1 MRIMRVGARE
11 RHTRERRKTKR
22 KAKKKAKQTQE
33 KARAKTKKTMLEKL
47 AKQTAIY
54 GVSTIIVRLLSYL
67 LTPIYTYVFGRAAYG
82 VVTDVYALIPF
93 ALVLL
98 SMGME
103 SSYFRFSAKAE
114 AEGGTVEQIS
124 KRKRHLFATTWGA
137 TIVTSTLFLLIVT
150 LLRGD
155 VARLMGEAYVGH
167 EEYILMVAAII
178 FFDVVTMIPFARLR
192 EQGRAVKFVLLKLC
206 NVTINVA
213 LTVAFLAMGL
223 FESGFG
229 VGWVFVTNLVA
240 SVATLLLIIPTTERT
255 LPRIDGRQLRAI
267 LVYSLPLLIG
277 GIAGTANEF
286 IDRQMIKYIIPED
299 SMSQLGVYGAI
310 CKIAV
315 VMTLFTQMYRFAAEP
330 FFLSNFSKKEF
341 KESNAA
347 ALKYYVMVS
356 MMIFLGIAL
365 FRDIFALI
373 VGRNFREGIFILPV
387 ILGGNVLAGV
397 WLNLSF
403 WYKREEKTRFAI
415 YVTFVGLA
423 FTVVMNMLLLPRW
436 GYYGAAWARFIAEG
450 AMVAVSYYLNRRYF
464 PTPYDVRRIAEY
476 VVLGVGLFFASEA
489 LLPYLG
495 TVMQYAVN
503 MAIFLSFVAYAVWR
517 EKIDVRAMLRTALR
531 RR

>member
-1 MRIMRVGARE
+1 
-11 RHTRERRKTKR
+11 
-22 KAKKKAKQTQE
+22 
-33 KARAKTKKTMLEKL
+33 MLEKL

-54 GVSTIIVRLLSYL
+54 GVSTIVVRLLSYL

-114 AEGGTVEQIS
+114 AEGGTADEIR

-137 TIVTSTLFLLIVT
+137 TLVTSTIFFVVVA
-150 LLRGD
+150 LLRSD

-192 EQGRAVKFVLLKLC
+192 EQGRAVKFVVLKLC
-206 NVTINVA
+206 NVAINVT

-223 FESGFG
+223 FESDFG

-240 SVATLLLIIPTTERT
+240 SIATLLLILPTTERT
-255 LPRIDGRQLRAI
+255 IPRIDTRQLRLI
-267 LVYSLPLLIG
+267 LAYSLPLLIG

-330 FFLSNFSKKEF
+330 FFLSNFSKQEF

-365 FRDIFALI
+365 FRDVFALI

-403 WYKREEKTRFAI
+403 WYKREEKTKFALWI
-415 YVTFVGLA
+415 TLTGLVASVG
-423 FTVVMNMLLLPRW
+423 FGFLLIPQL
-436 GYYGAAWARFIAEG
+436 GYYGAAWSRFAAEVV
-450 AMVAVSYYLNRRYF
+450 MVAVSIVLNRIFY
-464 PTPYDVRRIAEY
+464 PTPYQFGRMAEY
-476 VVLGVGLFFASEA
+476 IA
-489 LLPYLG
+489 LAL
-495 TVMQYAVN
+495 
-503 MAIFLSFVAYAVWR
+503 AIFFVSEWVELPNELLHYTLSTLFIVLYLAYAVWR
-517 EKIDVRAMLRTALR
+517 EKIDVVAMLKHFLR
-531 RR
+531 RGKR